1 MSEQKNT
8 TELKIFG
15 INFHV
20 KTGDNIEEVL
30 AIADYVD
37 KELNEVKEKNP
48 YINNMHISI
57 LGAMNIAERL
67 EQAQAKVD
75 VVKAAEEE
83 AKSKISE
90 LEGIIVGKNRE
101 IQNLQDEKLAVIN
114 EKEALNQQL
123 DDKEELL
130 NQYRDHLKQSK
141 TESENDRKTILDL
154 QNQLFE
160 CQIELVKATKGEED
174 TVISEDSQ
182 E

>member
-30 AIADYVD
+30 AIAEYVD

-48 YINNMHISI
+48 YTNNMHIAI
-57 LGAMNIAERL
+57 LGAMNISERL
-67 EQAQAKVD
+67 EQAQEKVD
-75 VVKAAEEE
+75 IVKAAEEE

-101 IQNLQDEKLAVIN
+101 IQNLQDQKRAVIN
-114 EKEALNQQL
+114 EKEELNQQL
-123 DDKEELL
+123 NDKEELL

-141 TESENDRKTILDL
+141 SESENDRKTILDL

-160 CQIELVKATKGEED
+160 CQIELVKAKKGDEETAVSED
-174 TVISEDSQ
+174 ISE
-182 E
+182 